1 MKQIFS
7 NDATQ
12 KAFDSWLSIGGGIN
26 PNPEDEER
34 FYTFAYEYA
43 KNNENID
50 EKIFVKICKKYTH
63 TSRTENRGICQNYY
77 HRLVAI
83 VKFYKWYQKNIVK

>member
-26 PNPEDEER
+26 PNPEDKER
-34 FYTFAYEYA
+34 FYTFANEYA

-63 TSRTENRGICQNYY
+63 TSHSVNRGICQKYY
-77 HRLVAI
+77 QRLITLVD
-83 VKFYKWYQKNIVK
+83 FMKWNKKTHKL

>member
-26 PNPEDEER
+26 QNPEDKEI

-50 EKIFVKICKKYTH
+50 EKIFVKI
-63 TSRTENRGICQNYY
+63 
-77 HRLVAI
+77 
-83 VKFYKWYQKNIVK
+83 

>member
-1 MKQIFS
+1 MEQIFK
-7 NDATQ
+7 NNCTQ
-12 KAFDSWLSIGGGIN
+12 DAFDAWLNNNGIT
-26 PNPEDEER
+26 PHPMDEER
-34 FYTFAYEYA
+34 FYTFANEYA

-63 TSRTENRGICQNYY
+63 TSHSVNRGICQKYY

-83 VKFYKWYQKNIVK
+83 VNFYKWYQKNIVK